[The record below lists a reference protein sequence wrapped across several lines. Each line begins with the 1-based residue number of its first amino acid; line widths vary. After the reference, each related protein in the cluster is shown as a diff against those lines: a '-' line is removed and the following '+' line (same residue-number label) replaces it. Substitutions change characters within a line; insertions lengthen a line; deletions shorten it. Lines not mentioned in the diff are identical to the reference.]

1 MPERMYHGS
10 ANPRLKVLKPES
22 GGKDKPVAVYA
33 TPRRGLALFF
43 AIKGAR
49 WRNIKSKDGEWEVT
63 GLTEDQLDQ
72 EGYLYHLNPNK
83 FEQYKSWQ
91 YISEEP
97 VKPRRKEKVENIG
110 EELKKMGFKVTP
122 KKGIQEIRK

>member
-10 ANPRLKVLKPES
+10 SNPRLKILKPES
-22 GGKDKPVAVYA
+22 GGKGKPVAVYA

-43 AIKGAR
+43 AIKGAG
-49 WRNIKSKDGEWEVT
+49 WKNIKRDDDDWEVV

-72 EGYLYHLNPNK
+72 EGYLYHLNPDK
-83 FEQYKSWQ
+83 FEQYEGWQ

-97 VKPRRKEKVENIG
+97 VKIKKKEKIKNIG
-110 EELKKMGFKVTP
+110 KELKKMGFRVKL
-122 KKGIQEIRK
+122 KKGVRTIRK